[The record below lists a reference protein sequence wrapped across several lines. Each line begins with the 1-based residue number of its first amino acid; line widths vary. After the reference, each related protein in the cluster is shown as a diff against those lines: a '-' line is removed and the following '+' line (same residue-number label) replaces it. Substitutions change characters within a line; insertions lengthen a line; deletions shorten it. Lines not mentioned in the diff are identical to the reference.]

1 MNEIYIKHNP
11 FLLKTDILVDGKEP
25 RDDSDLY
32 YLIYKEQRINK
43 WIKYLPEC
51 LTSSFN
57 QTGFDFVFSGIKE
70 DAQFIK
76 EHLEKS
82 QDIQVESFC
91 HYESNM
97 SISWVKSEL
106 IKAIERILDS
116 AVEGI
121 DRSAFKN
128 ILESLSNKNFSN
140 IEDEIA
146 DIINTKEEIMRLF
159 DCEAL
164 LKVYEAKLS
173 QLYEKQSEIV
183 EKIELYNKKLEQVKN
198 SVNAILPITLNL
210 LDGITVE
217 PTKVLKKYY
226 KDVKGNST
234 EYLSMT
240 FSRHNAN
247 KDVLI
252 KKVEENLDKVVKPQ
266 IDSGVY
272 LIKSIQTMLKQDISS
287 VEAQFKKSMSLF
299 SLDLNGF
306 DLNIEC
312 PEITFSAVVGK
323 GQAETKYSYA
333 NAISQNINF
342 NEIDIEELVYEVYDN
357 TKRVYSESE
366 MFRLVRAKVNDSNE
380 HNKEELTTYINEYHG
395 LVKNKIMNEANRII
409 EVRSEQIENE
419 IELYME
425 QKRELFNQRHNLQL
439 MLLFIDSTNKL
450 LDALFEFGF

>member
-173 QLYEKQSEIV
+173 QLYEEQSGIV
-183 EKIELYNKKLEQVKN
+183 EKIELQTESLRETENTMFVKLTAN
-198 SVNAILPITLNL
+198 CLN
-210 LDGITVE
+210 DITVE
-217 PTKVLKKYY
+217 PMNTLNKYY
-226 KDVKGNST
+226 KEVKSNMSS
-234 EYLSMT
+234 YLAPV
-240 FSRHNAN
+240 FLRYNPN
-247 KDVLI
+247 KGELI
-252 KKVEENLDKVVKPQ
+252 KKVGENFDKVVKSQ

-272 LIKSIQTMLKQDISS
+272 LIKITQTMLTEDVLSIKNEFQ
-287 VEAQFKKSMSLF
+287 KNMTSLG
-299 SLDLNGF
+299 LKTDDV
-306 DLNIEC
+306 DLNIEY
-312 PEITFSAVVGK
+312 PETSFSAVVRK
-323 GQAETKYSYA
+323 GEAKTKYSYA
-333 NAISQNINF
+333 TVSVDNVKF
-342 NEIDIEELVYEVYDN
+342 DEIDIDELVFKTYDN
-357 TKRVYSESE
+357 TKRSYSESE
-366 MFRLVRAKVNDSNE
+366 MFRLIRSKVSDSNE
-380 HNKEELTTYINEYHG
+380 YNKEELTRCINEYHI
-395 LVKNKIMNEANRII
+395 LFRNKLINEAKRIVGAQSEEVENNI
-409 EVRSEQIENE
+409 ES
-419 IELYME
+419 YME
-425 QKRELFNQRHNLQL
+425 QKRELFNQRHDLQ
-439 MLLFIDSTNKL
+439 MTMMFINSTNKL
-450 LDALFEFGF
+450 LTDLFKF